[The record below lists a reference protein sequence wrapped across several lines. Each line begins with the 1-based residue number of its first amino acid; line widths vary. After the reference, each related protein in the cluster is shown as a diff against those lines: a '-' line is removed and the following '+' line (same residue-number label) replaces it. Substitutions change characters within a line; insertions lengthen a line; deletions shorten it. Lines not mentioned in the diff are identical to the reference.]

1 MINPQKLD
9 LVLLIDD
16 DELVNTLN
24 TIMLRQS
31 GYVEQIQAVDS
42 GDKALDTLAQYENEN
57 LYPSIIFVD
66 INMPGL
72 SGWEFLEIFKTR
84 FLSFKQKSIIC
95 MLSSSL
101 NPIDRQRAEKSD
113 LVDFYF
119 TKPLT
124 PQIVQTL
131 YENAV
136 AHLNQ
141 SIRIN

>member
-1 MINPQKLD
+1 MIEPPKLD
-9 LVLLIDD
+9 LVLLVDD

-24 TIMLRQS
+24 TIMLRKS
-31 GYVEQIQAVDS
+31 GYVDQIQSVDS
-42 GDKALDTLAQYENEN
+42 GDKGLEILAQYENEN
-57 LYPSIIFVD
+57 VAPAIILID

-84 FLSFKQKSIIC
+84 FLFFKQKCIIC

-101 NPIDRQRAEKSD
+101 NPHDRQRAEKSD

-131 YENAV
+131 YENAL
-136 AHLNQ
+136 AHLNTTPEK
-141 SIRIN
+141 

>member
-1 MINPQKLD
+1 MTNPPKLD

-24 TIMLRQS
+24 TIMLRKS
-31 GYVEQIQAVDS
+31 GYVDQIQAVDS
-42 GDKALDTLAQYENEN
+42 GDNGLDILARYQDENIS
-57 LYPSIIFVD
+57 PAIIFID
-66 INMPGL
+66 INMPGI
-72 SGWEFLEIFKTR
+72 SGWEFLDIFRTR
-84 FLSFKQKSIIC
+84 FLSFKEKCIIC

-101 NPIDRQRAEKSD
+101 NPMDREKAEKSA
-113 LVDFYF
+113 LVDFYY

-141 SIRIN
+141 SV